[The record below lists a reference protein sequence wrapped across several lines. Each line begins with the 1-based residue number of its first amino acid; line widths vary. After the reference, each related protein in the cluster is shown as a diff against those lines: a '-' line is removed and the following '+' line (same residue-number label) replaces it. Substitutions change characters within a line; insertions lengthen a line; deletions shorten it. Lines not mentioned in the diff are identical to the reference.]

1 MKNLLYFLVLV
12 GLCGIAYY
20 LLNRDTSTTISK
32 ELSDFS
38 IEDTA
43 QIDQIFIGAK
53 NGNYLK
59 LVKQPNKTW
68 RLNDRYRALDYK
80 VNAILKAMYQV
91 RVKRPVPKAAIQ
103 NVIKEMASRA
113 LKVEVYSN
121 GENIKTFYCGDATI
135 DSRGTYMY
143 LEGSSLPFITH
154 IPGWEGYI
162 TAKYDPNEEAWRDNV
177 IIDYQPNEIAS
188 IELEYVDNPTASFK
202 ITKNGKEFT
211 LEPRVSSSKQAD
223 NQKVTAYLNAFAN
236 LKCEGFENK
245 NTALKDSV
253 LNKVKPWLYLRIT
266 GTNGV
271 TTQLELRN
279 YGQAGVV
286 VSDNAMIDAI
296 TDETDRDM
304 FYNREKDEFGLVQ
317 DYSFGSRV
325 YKTFADLTK

>member
-121 GENIKTFYCGDATI
+121 GENIKT
-135 DSRGTYMY
+135 S
-143 LEGSSLPFITH
+143 
-154 IPGWEGYI
+154 
-162 TAKYDPNEEAWRDNV
+162 
-177 IIDYQPNEIAS
+177 
-188 IELEYVDNPTASFK
+188 
-202 ITKNGKEFT
+202 
-211 LEPRVSSSKQAD
+211 
-223 NQKVTAYLNAFAN
+223 
-236 LKCEGFENK
+236 
-245 NTALKDSV
+245 
-253 LNKVKPWLYLRIT
+253 
-266 GTNGV
+266 
-271 TTQLELRN
+271 
-279 YGQAGVV
+279 
-286 VSDNAMIDAI
+286 
-296 TDETDRDM
+296 
-304 FYNREKDEFGLVQ
+304 
-317 DYSFGSRV
+317 
-325 YKTFADLTK
+325 